1 MILLLKSCKFQEHSS
16 KKNSTTIRTL
26 SCCYVKNNQVCC
38 NNIPWLR
45 WWYSILCKLHHISGQ
60 ESFTASLLSFIHSCK
75 LYVMSAL
82 VGLEFAQC
90 SEVVHWKISRQKGA
104 LLVLLLR
111 SSSSTSDALAERH
124 LATLASRL
132 PFSRAW
138 ASRLSWLAKL
148 TKDEKCS
155 ELGKLWEIVYSNAI
169 LHVQFNLIL
178 GGLWQWRLLQG
189 LSIVLWAVPN
199 DLVHTHWRI
208 TWPFAYA
215 NYDNAAKYDL
225 NEAAA
230 TWARSF

>member
-1 MILLLKSCKFQEHSS
+1 MVF
-16 KKNSTTIRTL
+16 
-26 SCCYVKNNQVCC
+26 
-38 NNIPWLR
+38 NIV
-45 WWYSILCKLHHISGQ
+45 Q
-60 ESFTASLLSFIHSCK
+60 TASHFRPRKFYFFTTVVHPFLQ
-75 LYVMSAL
+75 AL
-82 VGLEFAQC
+82 RYECVSRPTIC
-90 SEVVHWKISRQKGA
+90 SMFGKKEGIEVVQWKISRQKGA